1 MPDQEHTAP
10 QPIREVHAGFIPLLD
25 CAPLVIAR
33 ELGFDRRCGFSL
45 RLHREVSWA
54 NIRDKVDIGAFDC
67 AHMLAPMPLAT
78 ALGLGR
84 ATEPVVAP
92 LSLNLNGNAITVS
105 SALFSE
111 MLDADSASAGGGG
124 MGAAKAVAQVV
135 GRRRA
140 QGREPLTLG
149 MVFPFSSHNY
159 DLRCW
164 LAAAGIDPDADV
176 NLIVIPPP
184 LLSESLRAGRVD
196 GFCVGAPWNSV
207 SVASGHG
214 MIVATKN
221 QLWPRSPEKVL
232 GIREA
237 WVQKHPELTSSL
249 VRALVMA
256 ARWVDDPANR
266 REAARI
272 LASPR
277 YVGVAEDML
286 FRLLDG
292 KIVRGGQLPVL
303 AETDMIVFHRGMA
316 NFPWRSHALWL
327 MTQMIRWGQVREPFD
342 LRAVAERVYRPD
354 IYRRAVA
361 SLGVEVPAG
370 DYKREGVDFFG
381 AETFDPQAVMGYL
394 QGLRIRSNAVDLAR
408 FAPLNG

>member
-1 MPDQEHTAP
+1 MPDREKGAP
-10 QPIREVHAGFIPLLD
+10 GATEEVRAGFIPLLD

-33 ELGFDRRCGFSL
+33 ELGFDRRCGFTL

-105 SALFSE
+105 SRLFAE
-111 MLDADSASAGGGG
+111 MLEADSASTGSGG
-124 MGAAKAVAQVV
+124 MAAAKAVGRVV
-135 GRRRA
+135 ERRRS
-140 QGREPLTLG
+140 QGREPLTFG
-149 MVFPFSSHNY
+149 MVFPFSCHNY
-159 DLRCW
+159 DLRYW

-214 MIVATKN
+214 HIVATKN

-232 GIREA
+232 GVREA
-237 WVQKHPELTSSL
+237 WVERHSELTSAL

-256 ARWVDDPANR
+256 ARWVDDQANR
-266 REAARI
+266 REVARI
-272 LASPR
+272 LASPQ
-277 YVGVAEDML
+277 YVGVAEDL
-286 FRLLDG
+286 LYRLLAG
-292 KIVRGGQLPVL
+292 EIVRGGQLPVL
-303 AETDMIVFHRGMA
+303 AEPDLIVFHRGMA

-327 MTQMIRWGQVREPFD
+327 MTQMIRWGQVREPFG
-342 LRAVAERVYRPD
+342 LRAMAERVYRPD

-361 SLGVEVPAG
+361 SLGVDIPAS
-370 DYKREGVDFFG
+370 DYKKEGGDFFG
-381 AETFDPQAVMGYL
+381 EETFDPQAVMDYL
-394 QGLRIRSNAVDLAR
+394 RGLRIRSNAVDLDR
-408 FAPLNG
+408 FAPHNG